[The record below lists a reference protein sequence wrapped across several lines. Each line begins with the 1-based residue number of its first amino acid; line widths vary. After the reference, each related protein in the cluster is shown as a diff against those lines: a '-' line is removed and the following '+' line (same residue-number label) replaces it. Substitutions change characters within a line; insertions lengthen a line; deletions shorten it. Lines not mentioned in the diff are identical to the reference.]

1 MRDDRD
7 ELQMPL
13 MPSRKDHQGVG
24 GGGGGGGSGSGGGGG
39 TKASVVVTVLPTD
52 GPSAYAPTS
61 SLRLIREPSSSSQS
75 QPPRRP
81 SSTCSSSGADGRT
94 SANRKKSSANGGFAI
109 KSPSKSVRSSETGK
123 TSAQVRSRQTG
134 FRCYTAQIARV
145 CTCMFCPPSRLENT
159 TYRDSYVEDDVCAY
173 RNIVKNKT

>member
-13 MPSRKDHQGVG
+13 MPSRKDHQG
-24 GGGGGGGSGSGGGGG
+24 GSGSGGGGGGG

-61 SLRLIREPSSSSQS
+61 SLRLIREPVTSSSSSSQP
-75 QPPRRP
+75 QPQRRP
-81 SSTCSSSGADGRT
+81 SSTCSSSGAADGRT
-94 SANRKKSSANGGFAI
+94 SVNRKKSSANGGFAI

-123 TSAQVRSRQTG
+123 TSAQVRLRGKPVSGAKTWIA
-134 FRCYTAQIARV
+134 FMCVYIHNIYVYTLYVLPTVGNRV
-145 CTCMFCPPSRLENT
+145 
-159 TYRDSYVEDDVCAY
+159 AGG
-173 RNIVKNKT
+173 